1 MKLVRYGSSGQ
12 ELPGIIDGAGV
23 LRSLSTLVSDITAA
37 VIAPAGQRMLQSLDL
52 SRLPAVEGSPRLGV
66 PVAGIRQ
73 IIAVGLNYRQHAEE
87 AKMAIPTEP
96 MLFSK
101 AISSLSGP
109 NDDILMRAG
118 AEKTDWEVELG
129 IVIGTEAECVSEA
142 DALSFVA
149 GYCNI
154 NDVSERA
161 WQLEKGGQFF
171 KGKSARSFCPV
182 GPWLVTADE
191 IQQPQELALE
201 LSVNGKVMQAGSTA
215 DMIFGVAQ
223 LVSYISHYM
232 TLMPGDL
239 IISGTPAG
247 VGLGMEPPQFLRVG
261 DTVRHCI
268 TGLGQQHHK
277 VVSY

>member
-1 MKLVRYGSSGQ
+1 MKLVRYGAPGQ
-12 ELPGIIDGAGV
+12 ELPGIIDEAGV
-23 LRSLSTLVSDITAA
+23 LRSLSPLVADITAA
-37 VIAPAGQRMLQSLDL
+37 IIAPAGQRMLRALDL
-52 SRLPAVEGSPRLGV
+52 SRLPAVAGSPRLGV

-73 IIAVGLNYRQHAEE
+73 IVAVGLNYRQHAEE
-87 AKMAIPTEP
+87 AKMAIPAEP

-109 NDDILMRAG
+109 GDDILVRAG
-118 AEKTDWEVELG
+118 SQKTDWEVELG

-142 DALSFVA
+142 DALSHVA
-149 GYCNI
+149 GYCNV

-182 GPWLVTADE
+182 GPWLATADE
-191 IQQPQELALE
+191 IRRPQELALS
-201 LSVNGKVMQAGSTA
+201 LSVNGKVMQTGNTA
-215 DMIFGVAQ
+215 DMIFGVPQ

-247 VGLGMEPPQFLRVG
+247 VGLGMVPPQFLRAG
-261 DTVRHCI
+261 DTVTHSI
-268 TGLGQQHHK
+268 TGLGEQHHN
-277 VVSY
+277 VVLY

>member
-23 LRSLSTLVSDITAA
+23 LRSLSPLVSDITAA